1 MRIIEDPKLL
11 SAPDLCECGFVPT
24 MGALHAGHGALVER
38 ARADGRPVVVSIF
51 VNPTQFGPRE
61 DYARYPRTL
70 DADCALLEPLGAAA
84 VFVPSVEA
92 IYPRGLEA
100 ARAEAEAL
108 ALPDVATRPGL
119 EDASRPHHFGGVA
132 LVVGRLF
139 DLVRPA
145 RAYFGEKDYQQLRL
159 IEDMVAA
166 DRGRYGTL
174 EVVPCPTIRERNGLA
189 MSSRNRY
196 LAPDE
201 RDAALALS
209 RALQIAH
216 SEHRVQEAH
225 RPSSAAS
232 HSGQAGRHR
241 RSPGPGPDSRAVII
255 RTKTLV
261 GGTHRILAL
270 VNPSALSDRLPRPC
284 DRHRGGTGGARFP
297 RHPHRGGGGDAGGRR
312 QWPGDRAQ
320 RRQHRRP

>member
-1 MRIIEDPKLL
+1 MRIIEDPNLL
-11 SAPDLCECGFVPT
+11 SAPDLCGCNFVPT
-24 MGALHAGHGALVER
+24 MGALHAGHGSLVER

-100 ARAEAEAL
+100 ARQEASAIT
-108 ALPDVATRPGL
+108 LPEVATRPGL
-119 EDASRPHHFGGVA
+119 EDACRPTHFGGVA

-145 RAYFGEKDYQQLRL
+145 RAFFGEKDYQQLRL
-159 IEDMVAA
+159 IEDMVEA
-166 DRGRYGTL
+166 DRARFGAL
-174 EVVPCPTIRERNGLA
+174 EIVPCPTIREGNGLA

-196 LAPDE
+196 LAPE
-201 RDAALALS
+201 HRDAALALS

-216 SEHRVQEAH
+216 S
-225 RPSSAAS
+225 
-232 HSGQAGRHR
+232 
-241 RSPGPGPDSRAVII
+241 
-255 RTKTLV
+255 
-261 GGTHRILAL
+261 
-270 VNPSALSDRLPRPC
+270 
-284 DRHRGGTGGARFP
+284 
-297 RHPHRGGGGDAGGRR
+297 
-312 QWPGDRAQ
+312 AQ
-320 RRQHRRP
+320 RVSTAERLMRDTLDGHGLETEYAVVRDARTLLPVTGFERPTRALIAARLGSTRLIDNAAMTIWR

>member
-1 MRIIEDPKLL
+1 MRIIDDPNLL
-11 SAPDLCECGFVPT
+11 SAPDLCGCNFVPT
-24 MGALHAGHGALVER
+24 MGALHAGHGSLVER
-38 ARADGRPVVVSIF
+38 ARVDGRPVVVSIF

-84 VFVPSVEA
+84 VFVPAVEA
-92 IYPRGLEA
+92 IYPRGLDAAREEA
-100 ARAEAEAL
+100 AAL
-108 ALPDVATRPGL
+108 ALPEVATKPGL
-119 EDASRPHHFGGVA
+119 EDACRPHHFGGVA

-174 EVVPCPTIRERNGLA
+174 EIVPCPTIRERNGLA

-216 SEHRVQEAH
+216 S
-225 RPSSAAS
+225 
-232 HSGQAGRHR
+232 
-241 RSPGPGPDSRAVII
+241 
-255 RTKTLV
+255 
-261 GGTHRILAL
+261 
-270 VNPSALSDRLPRPC
+270 
-284 DRHRGGTGGARFP
+284 
-297 RHPHRGGGGDAGGRR
+297 
-312 QWPGDRAQ
+312 AQ
-320 RRQHRRP
+320 RVATAERLMRDTLDAHGLETEYAVVRDARTLLPVTGFERPTRALIAARLGSTRLIDNAPMTVWR